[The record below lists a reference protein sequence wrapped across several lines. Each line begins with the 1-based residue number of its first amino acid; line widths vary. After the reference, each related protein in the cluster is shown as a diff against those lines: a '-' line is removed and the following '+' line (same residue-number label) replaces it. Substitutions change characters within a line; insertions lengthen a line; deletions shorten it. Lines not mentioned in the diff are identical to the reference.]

1 MKKRAL
7 QLASVASMIDQFN
20 ISNIKILQLLGYQV
34 DVVAD
39 FSNPGTI
46 SREHCDDLMKR
57 LSDMNVKIF
66 DVAIPR
72 TLNIFS
78 IISAYRT
85 VKKILKYNHYDLL
98 HCHSPIGSVIA
109 RQAAKNIRK
118 KGMKVVYTAHGFHFY
133 KGAPFKNWLIYYPI
147 EKLMSRYTDVLITI
161 NHEDYQI
168 ASKKFNAKKTVYV
181 PGVGIDTKKFAF
193 KNSKIINIRQD
204 LGISN
209 NEVLLL
215 SVGELNKNKNHS
227 VIIRALKKTESKVHY
242 AIAGKGELK
251 EYLENVARKYGVLN
265 RVHLLG
271 FRNDISDLYAAAD
284 ICVFPSI
291 REGLGLAAIEGMA
304 SGLPLIVSDNR
315 GTREIIGDE
324 NGITCKYDDVDS
336 FANAIN
342 KLTKDTSLRH
352 KLGDK
357 NRSVAYNFDFEKV
370 NKIMM
375 EIYNMSAK

>member
-34 DVVAD
+34 DVIAD

-46 SREHCDDLMKR
+46 SQEHCDDLMKR
-57 LSDMNVKIF
+57 LSAMNVKIF

-133 KGAPFKNWLIYYPI
+133 KDAPIKNWIIFYPI
-147 EKLMSRYTDVLITI
+147 EKYYSKYTDVLITI
-161 NHEDYQI
+161 NREDYER
-168 ASKKFNAKKTVYV
+168 ASEKFYADKTVYI
-181 PGVGIDTKKFAF
+181 PGVGVDIERFYP
-193 KNSKIINIRQD
+193 SKLKRKLIRKE

-209 NEVLLL
+209 ERIVIL
-215 SVGELNKNKNHS
+215 SVGELNENKNHES
-227 VIIRALKKTESKVHY
+227 VIRALKRMDNVTYV
-242 AIAGKGELK
+242 IVGQGNLK
-251 EYLENVARKYGVLN
+251 EHLRFVADECGVDL
-265 RVHLLG
+265 RMVG
-271 FRNDISDLYAAAD
+271 FRTDVADFYAASD
-284 ICVFPSI
+284 IYILPSI
-291 REGLGLAAIEGMA
+291 REGLNVSLMEAMA
-304 SGLPLIVSDNR
+304 SSLACLGSRIRGNVDLIDEGKGGRLFYPKDV
-315 GTREIIGDE
+315 GEIREALQQIIHMPNEERYMFGQ
-324 NGITCKYDDVDS
+324 
-336 FANAIN
+336 
-342 KLTKDTSLRH
+342 
-352 KLGDK
+352 
-357 NRSVAYNFDFEKV
+357 YNFD
-370 NKIMM
+370 KIRLFDLKTV
-375 EIYNMSAK
+375 ERITYNIYDAIG